1 MKTSNYMH
9 RDLVRKAL
17 KELNDYAKQVKTLWG
32 QFVQRDDAVRQDDGS
47 LATAYVTTSLEG
59 VHNTRFLGELM
70 LEKVKDMLAAMDE
83 RIRAEERVPV
93 KRGKRAV
100 TRTGD
105 LRPLRRR
112 RSKPANTAKKTTKKV
127 RGGGGALANGSQV
140 AQA

>member
-17 KELNDYAKQVKTLWG
+17 KELGDYSKQVKTLWG
-32 QFVQRDDAVRQDDGS
+32 QFVQKDDAVRLDDGS
-47 LATAYVTTSLEG
+47 LTTAYVTTSLEG

-83 RIRAEERVPV
+83 RIRAEEVKPV
-93 KRGKRAV
+93 KRGKRVV
-100 TRTGD
+100 T
-105 LRPLRRR
+105 R
-112 RSKPANTAKKTTKKV
+112 RSKPANTAKKTTKRV